1 MTVNEIIPE
10 EQKGNVS
17 NCYGCI
23 DQLLI
28 NSTILDDAKQNQ
40 KNLSLAW
47 IDYQKAFDS
56 VPQEWIV
63 ECLKMHNFDDI
74 TINFLRQTMD
84 KWKTKLKFGNK
95 EIERVTEE
103 ISINTGIF
111 QGDCPSG
118 TIFILCLLPLTW
130 LLKRSKLGYRIKSS
144 RGQTQVIS
152 HLFFM
157 DDLKIYASND
167 NQLKNLISIVK
178 MFSDDISMQFGLDKC
193 SKVTTIK
200 GKVTTTGGIPLDPL
214 ENEVIKELDNG
225 QSYRYLGILEN
236 HKVLHKDM
244 KSEIRNEYFKRLKKI
259 LKSELNSKNM
269 MNAINTFAIPT
280 LTYCFQILDWSLTEL
295 EQIERETRKQMKR
308 NYTMNN
314 NSNNNRIYLPRSL
327 GGRGMLSIVDQY
339 KKSTINMSIYLTE
352 KINNPFLK
360 LVNKWTNSKK
370 DKGIHTRANK
380 FCAEVNLTID
390 NIKED
395 KKDSR
400 KTKLKYAFAK
410 KRDELYKSMPL
421 HGQLAKEQQQ
431 PYIDQKLSKIW
442 LRDGKLKP
450 SSEGTICA
458 IQEQAI
464 TTNYIRKVYHKT
476 VNTDT
481 CRLCKQHPETIHH
494 VVSGCPIL
502 ADNAYTQRHDNIA
515 RLVHLRLAEGNGL
528 IQPNKFQ
535 WYNYEPETVLENNDI
550 KLLWNLQI
558 HTDKRLKHNKPDL
571 VLINK
576 KMKSCKIIDI
586 ACPSDYNVIR
596 KRTEKLQNYTDLA
609 IEIRKLWKLNSVEI
623 IPVIIGVTG
632 TIYNGMIDDLQK
644 LGTFVDLCILQRI
657 ALLGTVYV
665 WRRFCE
671 LTKNS

>member
-1 MTVNEIIPE
+1 M
-10 EQKGNVS
+10 S

-28 NSTILDDAKQNQ
+28 NSAILDDAKQNQ

-56 VPQEWIV
+56 VPHEWII
-63 ECLKMHNFDDI
+63 ECLKIHNFDDI
-74 TINFLRQTMD
+74 TINFFRQTMD
-84 KWKTKLKFGNK
+84 KWKTTLMFGNK
-95 EIERVTEE
+95 EIERATED

-130 LLKRSKLGYRIKSS
+130 LLKSSKLGYRIKTS
-144 RGQTQVIS
+144 RRQTDVIS

-178 MFSDDISMQFGLDKC
+178 MFSDDISMKFGLDKC

-214 ENEVIKELDNG
+214 QNEEIKELDNG
-225 QSYRYLGILEN
+225 KSYRYLGILEN

-244 KSEIRNEYFKRLKKI
+244 KFEVRKEYFKRLKKI
-259 LKSELNSKNM
+259 LNSELNSKNM
-269 MNAINTFAIPT
+269 INAVNTFAIPA
-280 LTYCFQILDWSLTEL
+280 LTYSFQILDWSLTEL
-295 EQIERETRKQMKR
+295 EQIERETRKLMKR
-308 NYTMNN
+308 NYSMNN
-314 NSNNNRIYLPRSL
+314 NSNNHRIYLPRSF

-339 KKSTINMSIYLTE
+339 KKSTINMSIYLMK
-352 KINNPFLK
+352 KINNPFFK
-360 LVNKWTNSKK
+360 MVNKWTNSKK

-380 FCAEVNLTID
+380 FCTELNITID
-390 NIKED
+390 SIKED
-395 KKDSR
+395 TKVCR
-400 KTKLKYAFAK
+400 KTKLKSAFVT
-410 KRDELYKSMPL
+410 KREELYTSMPL
-421 HGQLAKEQQQ
+421 HGQLERELKQ
-431 PYIDQKLSKIW
+431 PYIDQKLSKLW
-442 LRDGKLKP
+442 LRDGKLKS
-450 SSEGTICA
+450 SSEATICA
-458 IQEQAI
+458 IQEQAV
-464 TTNYIRKVYHKT
+464 TTNYIKKTYHKT
-476 VNTDT
+476 SNTDT
-481 CRLCKQHPETIHH
+481 CRLCKQHRETIHH

-502 ADNAYTQRHDNIA
+502 SDNVYTQRHDNIA
-515 RLVHLRLAEGNGL
+515 RLVHLRLAEENGL
-528 IQPNKFQ
+528 IESNKYK
-535 WYNYEPETVLENNDI
+535 WYNYEPETVMENNNV
-550 KLLWNLQI
+550 KLLWNIPIQ
-558 HTDKRLKHNKPDL
+558 TDKKLKHNRPDI
-571 VLINK
+571 VLLNK
-576 KMKSCKIIDI
+576 TIKSCKIIDI

-623 IPVIIGVTG
+623 IPVIIGATG

-644 LGTFVDLCILQRI
+644 LGTFVKLCILQRI

-671 LTKNS
+671 LTKHS